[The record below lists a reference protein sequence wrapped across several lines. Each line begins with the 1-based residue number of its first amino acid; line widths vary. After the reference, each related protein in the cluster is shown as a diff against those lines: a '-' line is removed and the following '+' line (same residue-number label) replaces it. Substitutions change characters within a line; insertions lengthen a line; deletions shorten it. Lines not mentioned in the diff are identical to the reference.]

1 MTISGSI
8 ADQSNG
14 KVIPNATIW
23 EIPPDGQSAW
33 VVGVT
38 DYKGAYS
45 IDVDP
50 SSTVNFVADGYTGV
64 VIPGSQAALAD
75 QVLLAPDGSLTAK
88 ISLSGFPAW
97 LWVVLGGAFIFLIGD
112 GKKKRR

>member
-1 MTISGSI
+1 MTLTGSV

-14 KVIPNATIW
+14 NYLPFVQIW
-23 EIPPDGQSAW
+23 EIPAAGREAW
-33 VVGVT
+33 VVGTT
-38 DYKGAYS
+38 DQFGKYS
-45 IDVDP
+45 VDVDP
-50 SSTVNFVADGYTGV
+50 TSTVNFVTDGYTGV
-64 VIPGSQAALAD
+64 VIAGSQAALAD

-88 ISLSGFPAW
+88 LTLSGFPAW